1 MLRFSTRC
9 FISKFLLYKRSFCA
23 IHCSSYIR
31 TNVVNLPYINV
42 DRIGRIAA
50 YAPEPN
56 PKIAKRIM
64 RYNIL
69 PTTPKHTETRQPMP
83 ALRDLA
89 GCSSF
94 HTSHKM
100 KPTIGMKNPRM
111 PQPTVPP
118 SFADWTCVDDA
129 PKPPF

>member
-1 MLRFSTRC
+1 MQDIVNLAYT
-9 FISKFLLYKRSFCA
+9 
-23 IHCSSYIR
+23 
-31 TNVVNLPYINV
+31 TNAANLPYINV

-50 YAPEPN
+50 YAPEPS
-56 PKIAKRIM
+56 PKIAKRIII
-64 RYNIL
+64 YSIL

-100 KPTIGMKNPRM
+100 KPTIGRKNPRM

>member
-1 MLRFSTRC
+1 MLRFSNHC
-9 FISKFLLYKRSFCA
+9 FISKCLLYKRSFCA
-23 IHCSSYIR
+23 IHCSLAYA
-31 TNVVNLPYINV
+31 TNAANLPYINI

-69 PTTPKHTETRQPMP
+69 PTTPRHTETRQPMP

-100 KPTIGMKNPRM
+100 KPTIGRKNPRM